1 MKYHIGIISEEE
13 DPVIDEVT
21 VQLENTSLN
30 HYSVISER
38 TQMQEFL
45 SEYDCSFFIIC
56 LSADNFKKWQPVFS
70 DSLEKYFTVI
80 YYPSFIIK
88 NPDEWKHI
96 RTDFLIAGEERYKDL
111 GKLLQF
117 LKENHWRKIPDS
129 LFNFT
134 NGKYSNLMREILFT
148 IEFSNDK
155 NFTLDKL
162 AIKLNSTHNEIRKEI
177 KRIANLNFKE
187 FKARISAYYNKVE
200 APENVNRQ

>member
-1 MKYHIGIISEEE
+1 MEYHIGIISEEE

-21 VQLENTSLN
+21 VQLQNTGLSNYEL
-30 HYSVISER
+30 ISEE
-38 TQMQEFL
+38 TQLQEFI
-45 SEYDCSFFIIC
+45 SSYECGFFVIC
-56 LSADNFKKWQPVFS
+56 LSADNFKKWQRVFS
-70 DSLEKYFTVI
+70 NSLEKYFTVV

-88 NPDEWKHI
+88 NPDEWKQI
-96 RTDFLIAGEERYKDL
+96 KTDFLIAGEERHKDL

-117 LKENHWRKIPDS
+117 LAENHWRKIPDS

-162 AIKLNSTHNEIRKEI
+162 AIKLNKDHNEIRKEI
-177 KRIANLNFKE
+177 KRITNLNFRA
-187 FKARISAYYNKVE
+187 FKSKISSYYNQIE
-200 APENVNRQ
+200 AYENAGK